1 MPPHMNMVVT
11 FAPGVRDVL
20 GRLSDALT
28 EYVDLIPEWHA
39 AERDELLARIGR
51 AILDAVTV
59 QGKTE
64 RKVDK

>member
-39 AERDELLARIGR
+39 TERDELLAQIGQ
-51 AILDAVTV
+51 AIRDAVQLHSKTAKD
-59 QGKTE
+59 GK
-64 RKVDK
+64 